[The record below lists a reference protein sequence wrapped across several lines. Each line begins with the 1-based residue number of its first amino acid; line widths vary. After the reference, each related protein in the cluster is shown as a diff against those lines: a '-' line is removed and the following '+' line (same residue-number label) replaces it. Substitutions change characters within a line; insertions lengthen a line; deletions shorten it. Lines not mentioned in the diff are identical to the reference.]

1 MTTDLAI
8 QSLLQIG
15 SKSFSHF
22 LNMLERYVTVL
33 RDVTSTAARRQK
45 LLSSI
50 AAFCGSNYH
59 FITIVIDKLVRYQ
72 ILDPIDV
79 VRWIIST
86 EAAFLSINQW
96 EILVNTF
103 DLLTTRVNG
112 ISARLEAEEA
122 ENARGKLTLIAAFI
136 LTLEQPKKR
145 QTRLI
150 PQKQR
155 LTRLLHQRQKQ
166 TRSIPPGHKHNW
178 LH

>member
-50 AAFCGSNYH
+50 ASFCGSNYH

-79 VRWIIST
+79 VRWIIAT
-86 EAAFLSINQW
+86 EAAFLSLNQW
-96 EILVNTF
+96 EILVNTL

-112 ISARLEAEEA
+112 ISARLEADKA
-122 ENARGKLTLIAAFI
+122 ENAAGELTLIEAFV
-136 LTLEQPKKR
+136 LTLAQLKKQPR
-145 QTRLI
+145 SI
-150 PQKQR
+150 PQR
-155 LTRLLHQRQKQ
+155 LK
-166 TRSIPPGHKHNW
+166 TRSIPQRLKHSW